1 MIKKLAKTT
10 LAPYSEAEFFTMLR
24 AQTLFYFNLLLAVI
38 TPFMLIALN
47 LVVTRSVFSLL
58 NIMLMAIVVTS
69 FFSLAALKKGKY
81 YLAANTMVLI
91 SLAAFAAY
99 ALFGEKKIYIGHFIT
114 GYHLLVFIVFSA
126 LFCGR
131 NLTLFVSLI
140 VLVISG
146 TYLFI
151 TPGIPRK
158 EAVTAVINCSFD
170 IIIVSLICYLLL
182 SINRKTQKKMKEEAD
197 RQDYYEAIE
206 NLITSVQDIAQVLA
220 SSSSEMSGTSLTFST
235 NAQDQASSAE
245 EITATVEE
253 LSAGNENVARSTELQ
268 KEKIQSLT
276 QEMKGLTTLTADM
289 GTKISE
295 ALQTSSSIAD
305 QARSEERELLQ
316 MNTIMRQINERSGEM
331 SGIIS
336 IINDIS
342 DQINL
347 LSLNAAI
354 EAARAGDAGRGF
366 AVVADEISK
375 LADQTT
381 SSVKEI
387 SGLIK
392 ASESEIE
399 QGIASVEKNVKMLT
413 SFIEGLTSINTMVES
428 LASFMEKLS
437 SANQST
443 DAIAEEVEKH
453 AVIISDATAEQKTAA
468 GEIVKSLAV
477 INELTQAN
485 ATGAEEM
492 AGSSEELSGLAE
504 QLKTQVNTFAFR
516 KKEKTGEN

>member
-1 MIKKLAKTT
+1 MNNKLEKLF
-10 LAPYSEAEFFTMLR
+10 LAPYKNSQFITFLKAR
-24 AQTLFYFNLLLAVI
+24 TLFYFSLILTAL
-38 TPFMLIALN
+38 TPVMLITLN
-47 LVVTRSVFSLL
+47 TLIDRPLISLL
-58 NIMLMAIVVTS
+58 NAILLLVIINS
-69 FFSLAALKKGKY
+69 IFSLWALKNGKY

-91 SLAAFAAY
+91 ILASFSLY
-99 ALFGEKKIYIGHFIT
+99 VLFGKKQVHIGNIIT
-114 GYHLLVFIVFSA
+114 GYHLLIFIIFSA

-131 NLTLFVSLI
+131 NITLFISAMVLAVS
-140 VLVISG
+140 VTYPLVSDE
-146 TYLFI
+146 I
-151 TPGIPRK
+151 TRQ
-158 EAVTAVINCSFD
+158 EAVTTIINISFD
-170 IIIVSLICYLLL
+170 VIVVSLICYQLI
-182 SINRKTQKKMKEEAD
+182 SINSRTQKKLQKEAD
-197 RQDYYEAIE
+197 LQEYYDAIE
-206 NLITSVQDIAQVLA
+206 KLLSSTQDIAQVLA
-220 SSSSEMSGTSLTFST
+220 ASSSEMSGTSLNFSH

-268 KEKIQSLT
+268 KNKINLLT
-276 QEMKGLTTLTADM
+276 QEMNGLSTLTSDM
-289 GTKISE
+289 GIKISE
-295 ALQTSSSIAD
+295 AMKLASSITD
-305 QARSEERELLQ
+305 QARSEGEELQQ
-316 MNTIMRQINERSGEM
+316 MNSIMYQINDRSREM

-387 SGLIK
+387 GTLIQ
-392 ASESEIE
+392 ASESEVD
-399 QGIASVEKNVKMLT
+399 QGIASVERNVRMLT
-413 SFIEGLTSINTMVES
+413 SFIDGISSINDMVTS
-428 LASFMEKLS
+428 LSEFMQRLS
-437 SANQST
+437 TANQSVN
-443 DAIAEEVEKH
+443 AIANGVDQH
-453 AVIISDATAEQKTAA
+453 AVIIRDATAEQKTAA

-492 AGSSEELSGLAE
+492 AGSSEELTGLAD
-504 QLKTQVNTFAFR
+504 QLRSQVNNFSFR
-516 KKEKTGEN
+516 KN